1 MRWQVDLSKDKKSIR
16 INGHDGVAGAEP
28 ISYASLG
35 KARDGFVS
43 RSLNRKISTGVFT
56 PLLMRFWKRAT
67 PNQVSVLGFTVAL
80 GGALSFFLRRP
91 ALGGTLAQL
100 ASVLD
105 GCDGEIARL
114 KNMQSKFG
122 DFFDAVLDRY
132 ADSFLLFSMSYYAWT
147 SPENRRL
154 FGRSWTPLM
163 LSTSMLAIFGNL
175 MVSYTSAKSVA
186 NFGYR
191 YGGGWTAAGRGRD
204 LRLLALSLSGALAR
218 VHPVSV
224 FLALAGVA
232 VQTNAIVLRRIAIS
246 RRLADA
252 ENASL
257 DPQIK
262 AIIYDFD
269 GTIADTMPFLSEL
282 ALGLMVEHYGISPES
297 ARDSYRDTVGRDFSY
312 QLDAIF
318 PDNPKNTGV
327 STAFAERKRDQ
338 LVSHPIFAE
347 VIPTLQF
354 FRRRAVRQFLCSS
367 TRRGLVERYL
377 AFHGIDGYFDG
388 CLGYEPGSPKDVQI
402 ASILEQQRLSPE
414 EVVFVSDSPHDV
426 DFVENIGLRFIGIQ
440 RFFSE
445 EEFLERG
452 LFSVKDVG
460 ALIPMWQRSEA
471 LAGLVERV

>member
-1 MRWQVDLSKDKKSIR
+1 MPIR
-16 INGHDGVAGAEP
+16 IDSHDDDAGAEP
-28 ISYASLG
+28 ASHASLG

-43 RSLNRKISTGVFT
+43 RTINRKISTRVFT
-56 PLLMRFWKRAT
+56 PLLMRFWKQAT
-67 PNQVSVLGFTVAL
+67 PNKVSVLGLTVAL

-91 ALGGTLAQL
+91 VLGGTLAQV

-105 GCDGEIARL
+105 GSDGEIARL
-114 KNMQSKFG
+114 KNMQSEFG

-132 ADSFLLFSMSYYAWT
+132 ADSFLLFGMSYYAWT

-163 LSTSMLAIFGNL
+163 LSTSMLAVFGNL

-218 VHPVSV
+218 AHPVSV
-224 FLALAGVA
+224 FLALVGVA
-232 VQTNAIVLRRIAIS
+232 VQTNAIVLRRMAIS
-246 RRLADA
+246 RQLADA
-252 ENASL
+252 ANTSI
-257 DPQIK
+257 DSRTK

-269 GTIADTMPFLSEL
+269 GTLADTMPFLSEL
-282 ALGLMVEHYGISPES
+282 ALGLMVEHYGISADA
-297 ARDSYRDTVGRDFSY
+297 ARDCYRDTVGRDFGY

-318 PDNPKNTGV
+318 PGNPKNVGV
-327 STAFAERKRDQ
+327 STAFAERKREE
-338 LVSHPIFAE
+338 LVSHPVFAE

-354 FRRRAVRQFLCSS
+354 FRRRGVRQFLCSS
-367 TRRGLVERYL
+367 TPTGLVEHYL
-377 AFHGIDGYFDG
+377 ASHGIAKYFDG
-388 CLGYEPGSPKDVQI
+388 CLGYGPGSPKDVQI
-402 ASILEQQRLSPE
+402 AAILEQQQLSPE
-414 EVVFVSDSPHDV
+414 EVVFVSDSPHDF
-426 DFVENIGLRFIGIQ
+426 DFVESIGLPFIGIQ
-440 RFFSE
+440 RFFSQ

-452 LFSVKDVG
+452 LFSVEDVG
-460 ALIPMWQRSEA
+460 VLTRIWQRSEA